1 MKKIIFSL
9 FISFVTL
16 SMTAQTPV
24 SIPGSMGKL
33 KGVVHM
39 PKVKGNKKIP
49 FVVIMHGFTGNKNEK
64 MLIQISE
71 GLMKRGIGSVRF
83 DFNGHG
89 DSEGEFRNMT
99 IPNEIEDAK
108 LVLAT
113 VKQLKG
119 VDPNRIG
126 VIGHSQGG
134 VVASMLAGELGTK
147 AIASVVLLA
156 PAGNIG
162 DGAKVGNL
170 LGHKVDVNNLPETLE
185 VWGHQVGRE
194 YMKSAAKIDMYG
206 TAARYLG
213 PVCIIHGS
221 NDKTVPVEFGQRY
234 AKGYKNVEIH
244 IQPNDDHGLSKHRP
258 QTLNYIYN
266 FFTKTLKK

>member
-1 MKKIIFSL
+1 MKKII
-9 FISFVTL
+9 ISFFIFLFTI
-16 SMTAQTPV
+16 SINSQTPV

-33 KGVVHM
+33 KGVLHM

-89 DSEGEFRNMT
+89 DSDGEFRNMT
-99 IPNEIEDAK
+99 IPNEIKDAK

-134 VVASMLAGELGTK
+134 VVASMLAGELGEK

-162 DGAKVGNL
+162 EGVKKGIL
-170 LGHKVDVNNLPETLE
+170 LGRKFDVNNIPETLE

-194 YMKSAAKIDMYG
+194 YMKTAAQIDMYG
-206 TAARYLG
+206 TAKNYMG
-213 PVCIIHGS
+213 PVCVIHGTS
-221 NDKTVPVEFGQRY
+221 DKAVPVEFGKRY
-234 AKGYKNVEIH
+234 AKGYKNVEVH

-266 FFTKTLKK
+266 FCTKTLGK